1 MKDTYFKIRRP
12 FTRRQHRYDIGS
24 PVGFWNLYDD
34 NHFLARLYQ
43 IGNEE
48 QEAFYG
54 YHLQHAVSSGKCSEA
69 EFYAHVREIVADHIE
84 ALRKESPFSR
94 NHGRN
99 RANLKMLR
107 IFRDYL
113 ISINTYGYLD
123 PVDITITRYN
133 TEITE
138 LKKQLTGKDE
148 ALKALKVFETDQKI
162 RITKG
167 YLYALVDIIQ
177 QLGELRLPDKDGER
191 LLRPSTEMVWVKIIC
206 KYFQHGEE
214 EISLQTLRSY
224 FPANKN
230 NPGIKYREINKKHK
244 IFQVSTVNKPLEF

>member
-43 IGNEE
+43 IGNQE
-48 QEAFYG
+48 QETFYS
-54 YHLQHAVSSGKCSEA
+54 YHLQYAVSSGKCSEA

-133 TEITE
+133 TEINE
-138 LKKQLTGKDE
+138 LKKQL
-148 ALKALKVFETDQKI
+148 ALKEQLLKDMKVFETDQKI
-162 RITKG
+162 RLTKG
-167 YLYALVDIIQ
+167 YLYTFVDIIH
-177 QLGELRLPDKDGER
+177 QLGELRLPDKDGVR
-191 LLRPSTEMVWVKIIC
+191 LLRPSTEMVWVKMIC

-214 EISLQTLRSY
+214 EINLQTLRSY
-224 FPANKN
+224 FPADRD
-230 NPGIKYREINKKHK
+230 NPGTKYRDVQEKYKLYSIVCK
-244 IFQVSTVNKPLEF
+244 

>member
-48 QEAFYG
+48 QQAFYE
-54 YHLQHAVSSGKCSEA
+54 YHLQYAVGNGKCTEA
-69 EFYAHVREIVADHIE
+69 EFYSHVREIVADHIE
-84 ALRKESPFSR
+84 ALRKESPFSS
-94 NHGRN
+94 NHAYN

-133 TEITE
+133 SEIKE
-138 LKKQLTGKDE
+138 LKKQLAHKEQLLKDM
-148 ALKALKVFETDQKI
+148 KVFETDQKI

-167 YLYALVDIIQ
+167 YLYTLVDIVQ
-177 QLGELRLPDKDGER
+177 QISELKVPDKDGVR
-191 LLRPSTEMVWVKIIC
+191 LLRSSTEMVWVKMIC
-206 KYFQHGEE
+206 KYFQHGDE
-214 EISLQTLRSY
+214 EINQQTLRSY
-224 FPANKN
+224 FPADKS
-230 NPGIKYREINKKHK
+230 NPGIKHREIQQKHK
-244 IFQVSTVNKPLEF
+244 IYRISSI

>member
-12 FTRRQHRYDIGS
+12 FSRRQHRYDIGS

-48 QEAFYG
+48 QEAFYS
-54 YHLQHAVSSGKCSEA
+54 YHLRYAVNSGKCSEA

-84 ALRKESPFSR
+84 ALRKESPFSG

-99 RANLKMLR
+99 RTNLKMLR
-107 IFRDYL
+107 VFRDYL
-113 ISINTYGYLD
+113 ISINIYGYLD

-133 TEITE
+133 SEINE
-138 LKKQLTGKDE
+138 LKKQLAQKEQLLKDM
-148 ALKALKVFETDQKI
+148 KVFETEQKI

-167 YLYALVDIIQ
+167 YLYTLVDIIQ
-177 QLGELRLPDKDGER
+177 QLGELRLPDKDGVR
-191 LLRPSTEMVWVKIIC
+191 LLRPSTEMVWVKLIC
-206 KYFQHGEE
+206 RYFQHGDED
-214 EISLQTLRSY
+214 INQQTLRSY
-224 FPANKN
+224 FPANKD
-230 NPGIKYREINKKHK
+230 NPGTKYRPIQDKHK
-244 IFQVSTVNKPLEF
+244 HFRIQP

>member
-12 FTRRQHRYDIGS
+12 FSIRQHRYDIGS
-24 PVGFWNLYDD
+24 PVGFWTLYDD

-48 QEAFYG
+48 QEAFYS
-54 YHLQHAVSSGKCSEA
+54 YHLQYAVSSGKCTEA

-113 ISINTYGYLD
+113 ITINTYGYLD

-133 TEITE
+133 TEINE
-138 LKKQLTGKDE
+138 LKTQLAQKEQLLKDI
-148 ALKALKVFETDQKI
+148 KVFETDQKI

-167 YLYALVDIIQ
+167 YLYTLVDIIQ
-177 QLGELRLPDKDGER
+177 QLGELRLPDKDGVR
-191 LLRPSTEMVWVKIIC
+191 LLRPSTEMVWVKLIC
-206 KYFQHGEE
+206 KYFQHGED
-214 EISLQTLRSY
+214 EISVQTLRSY
-224 FPANKN
+224 FPADKN
-230 NPGIKYREINKKHK
+230 NPGIKYRDIQSKNKFYKIIN
-244 IFQVSTVNKPLEF
+244 L

>member
-12 FTRRQHRYDIGS
+12 FTKRQHRYDIGS

-43 IGNEE
+43 IGNDE
-48 QEAFYG
+48 QEAFYK
-54 YHLQHAVSSGKCSEA
+54 YHQQYAVDNGKCTET
-69 EFYAHVREIVADHIE
+69 EFYTHVREIVADHIE

-99 RANLKMLR
+99 RANLKTLR

-133 TEITE
+133 SEINE
-138 LKKQLTGKDE
+138 LKKQLAEKE
-148 ALKALKVFETDQKI
+148 LLLKEMKVFETDQKI

-167 YLYALVDIIQ
+167 YLYTLVDIIQ
-177 QLGELRLPDKDGER
+177 QLGELRLPGKDGVR
-191 LLRPSTEMVWVKIIC
+191 LLRPSTEMVWVKLIC
-206 KYFQHGEE
+206 KYFQHGED
-214 EISLQTLRSY
+214 EISVQTLRSY
-224 FPANKN
+224 FPADKN
-230 NPGIKYREINKKHK
+230 NPGIKYRDIQSKNK
-244 IFQVSTVNKPLEF
+244 IFKIINL

>member
-43 IGNEE
+43 IGNDE

-54 YHLQHAVSSGKCSEA
+54 YHLKYAVSSGKCSEA

-99 RANLKMLR
+99 RTNLKMLR

-113 ISINTYGYLD
+113 ISINNYGYLD

-133 TEITE
+133 SEINE
-138 LKKQLTGKDE
+138 LKKQLAHKE
-148 ALKALKVFETDQKI
+148 QLLKEMKVFETDQKI

-167 YLYALVDIIQ
+167 YLYTLVDIIQ
-177 QLGELRLPDKDGER
+177 QLGELRLPDKDSVR
-191 LLRPSTEMVWVKIIC
+191 LLRPSTEIVWVKMISR
-206 KYFQHGEE
+206 YFQHGDE
-214 EISLQTLRSY
+214 EISIQTLRSY
-224 FPANKN
+224 FPINKLN
-230 NPGIKYREINKKHK
+230 LGMKYRLVKDKYKLFEIVEK
-244 IFQVSTVNKPLEF
+244 E

>member
-43 IGNEE
+43 IGNDE
-48 QEAFYG
+48 QEAFYS
-54 YHLQHAVSSGKCSEA
+54 YHLQYAVSSGKCSEA

-113 ISINTYGYLD
+113 ISNNSYGYRD
-123 PVDITITRYN
+123 PVDITITRYDL
-133 TEITE
+133 EIAE
-138 LKKQLTGKDE
+138 LKKQLVEKE
-148 ALKALKVFETDQKI
+148 RVLKELKAFETDQKI

-167 YLYALVDIIQ
+167 YLYTLVDIIQ
-177 QLGELRLPDKDGER
+177 QLGELKLPDKDGAK
-191 LLRPSTEMVWVKIIC
+191 LLRSSTEMVWVKMIC

-214 EISLQTLRSY
+214 DISLQTLRSY
-224 FPANKN
+224 FPADRN
-230 NPGIKYREINKKHK
+230 NLGMKYREIQTKYKFFR
-244 IFQVSTVNKPLEF
+244 ISE

>member
-43 IGNEE
+43 IGNDE
-48 QEAFYG
+48 QEAFYE
-54 YHLQHAVSSGKCSEA
+54 YHLQYATGNGKCTES

-84 ALRKESPFSR
+84 ALRKESPFSK

-113 ISINTYGYLD
+113 ISINTYRYLD
-123 PVDITITRYN
+123 PIDITITRYN
-133 TEITE
+133 SEINE
-138 LKKQLTGKDE
+138 LKKQVAQKEQL
-148 ALKALKVFETDQKI
+148 LKEMKAFETDQKI

-167 YLYALVDIIQ
+167 YLYTVVDLIQ
-177 QLGELRLPDKDGER
+177 QLPDLRIPDGKDMR
-191 LLRPSTEMVWVKIIC
+191 LVRSSNEMVWVKMISR
-206 KYFQHGEE
+206 YFQHGDED
-214 EISLQTLRSY
+214 ISQQTLRSY
-224 FPANKN
+224 FPADKK
-230 NPGIKYREINKKHK
+230 NPGTKYRPVQDKHK
-244 IFQVSTVNKPLEF
+244 IYHIVAKQ